1 MSCAYTKNDTTN
13 NPELTPCKIYKPK
26 EIEEKKKKR
35 NTKGKTTNLPLH
47 HRAGSNHFF
56 CCLVRVL
63 GEVVVEQ
70 LAKLVDLILE
80 AGRRRPAVLGVE
92 QLGRHTSAV
101 LGDVQVEGVVHLVVG
116 VGQLAVVD
124 GVQDGT
130 GVLER
135 ATLTTSGGTS
145 TNPSGVEE
153 PCVGL
158 VLRDLV
164 RQHTGVAHGV
174 QSQERLSKAGRE
186 GGLGLGHT
194 VLSTGHLG
202 GVTRDE
208 VEHGLLSGEL
218 GDRRQHTTGVAS
230 QQDDVC
236 GVLVAQAGELGVV
249 DVLNG
254 VGATSVLGQGGV
266 IIVDIPRDGV
276 EDHVL
281 KNRSE
286 ADGVE
291 NVGLLLLRETD
302 ALSVA
307 L

>member
-1 MSCAYTKNDTTN
+1 MHNRTS
-13 NPELTPCKIYKPK
+13 
-26 EIEEKKKKR
+26 
-35 NTKGKTTNLPLH
+35 
-47 HRAGSNHFF
+47 SNHFF

-70 LAKLVDLILE
+70 LAKLVDFILE
-80 AGRRRPAVLGVE
+80 ASRCRPAVLGVE

-101 LGDVQVEGVVHLVVG
+101 LGNVQVEGVVHLVLS

-130 GVLER
+130 SVLER
-135 ATLTTSGGTS
+135 ATLTTGGGTS

-153 PCVGL
+153 PGVGL

-164 RQHTGVAHGV
+164 CQHTGVAHGV
-174 QSQERLSKAGRE
+174 KSQERLSKAGRE

-194 VLSTGHLG
+194 VLSTSHLG

-218 GDRRQHTTGVAS
+218 GDRRQHTTGVTG

-236 GVLVAQAGELGVV
+236 GVLVAQAGKLGVV
-249 DVLNG
+249 NVLNG
-254 VGATSVLGQGGV
+254 VGATSVLGQGRV
-266 IIVDIPRDGV
+266 IVVDITRDRV
-276 EDHVL
+276 ENNVL
-281 KNRSE
+281 KDRAE

-291 NVGLLLLRETD
+291 NVGFLLLRETD
-302 ALSVA
+302 ALGVA
-307 L
+307 LHND